1 MSGQITV
8 LELLQLLD
16 ASSRR
21 LMFVYS
27 VAYLRSAC
35 SLKYLET
42 FFFTT
47 SLRFVAVLCCSVIVN
62 LNLTFNK
69 LWNKHYN
76 VRIYISSS
84 LLSSSCIL
92 LGICWYNGDNKLV
105 LNRNQLWCQRDS
117 YFQFRTKHPV
127 EILKILDLVALKYFY
142 DIRYLISMPIK
153 L

>member
-42 FFFTT
+42 FFFT
-47 SLRFVAVLCCSVIVN
+47 SFIAFRRGA
-62 LNLTFNK
+62 
-69 LWNKHYN
+69 
-76 VRIYISSS
+76 
-84 LLSSSCIL
+84 LLQCNSKS
-92 LGICWYNGDNKLV
+92 
-105 LNRNQLWCQRDS
+105 
-117 YFQFRTKHPV
+117 QF
-127 EILKILDLVALKYFY
+127 
-142 DIRYLISMPIK
+142 DI
-153 L
+153 